1 MSFLATTANSR
12 IRKNH
17 DAAPLDGNLVAPT
30 VRANT
35 ESKSTNRYVEN
46 PAIWTHQSVH
56 QHYNS
61 KAEQNTQI
69 GSVKQPHSFTSL
81 ENGLAGD
88 GIRTHKVYRGL

>member
-30 VRANT
+30 ARANT
-35 ESKSTNRYVEN
+35 ESKSTNHYIN
-46 PAIWTHQSVH
+46 SPAIGARKAVH

-61 KAEQNTQI
+61 KAEQDTQI
-69 GSVKQPHSFTSL
+69 GSVKQPHSFTSS